1 MPDDQDKQPA
11 TKAPAPEASRSD
23 DQRHAVGVSASDVLG
38 RNDPHAALKRQMLG
52 PSRGRASE
60 VAKSASQQS
69 SASLQSTVKAMAER
83 LDPAELA
90 KAAELARGP
99 SPEMTKAMEGV
110 LAGVKP
116 KPSTSPNDT
125 FVGRFLPLLGGAFLT
140 VPPSVSVAVAL
151 KSEHPNWYLVGAC
164 ILACWTIAAVLVAA
178 GLTWPKWKPN
188 HEVLAGKIVTLSN
201 SKPAWLLLL
210 LLVAVVPAASVG
222 WLVRN
227 KAEGYTQAQLD
238 TAVSEAKA
246 PLQSQLTEAIKQRD
260 ARADELASVR
270 RDLANARQGG
280 SQSSSPAGQP
290 VPSTTS
296 GPMDW
301 SLNGQLIV
309 GSGGGPTA
317 AVNGLIFQGQSLM
330 PFRFREAYVI
340 SGLTGHTEQLKA
352 AVHSVGKELPVTDV
366 DVPTDAPVQ
375 LDLTFEPALTV
386 RDFFD
391 QWGKFRLVISYENG
405 SSFQHDFEE
414 DLVRQKVQQVLPN
427 SLGPHVTP
435 RQTSK

>member
-1 MPDDQDKQPA
+1 
-11 TKAPAPEASRSD
+11 
-23 DQRHAVGVSASDVLG
+23 
-38 RNDPHAALKRQMLG
+38 
-52 PSRGRASE
+52 
-60 VAKSASQQS
+60 
-69 SASLQSTVKAMAER
+69 
-83 LDPAELA
+83 
-90 KAAELARGP
+90 
-99 SPEMTKAMEGV
+99 
-110 LAGVKP
+110 
-116 KPSTSPNDT
+116 
-125 FVGRFLPLLGGAFLT
+125 
-140 VPPSVSVAVAL
+140 
-151 KSEHPNWYLVGAC
+151 
-164 ILACWTIAAVLVAA
+164 
-178 GLTWPKWKPN
+178 
-188 HEVLAGKIVTLSN
+188 
-201 SKPAWLLLL
+201 
-210 LLVAVVPAASVG
+210 
-222 WLVRN
+222 
-227 KAEGYTQAQLD
+227 
-238 TAVSEAKA
+238 
-246 PLQSQLTEAIKQRD
+246 
-260 ARADELASVR
+260 
-270 RDLANARQGG
+270 
-280 SQSSSPAGQP
+280 
-290 VPSTTS
+290 
-296 GPMDW
+296 MDW